1 MTVHFIGAGP
11 GAADLL
17 TLRARDLIAAADVCI
32 YAGALVPQEVLSWA
46 PDHAVLIDSQH
57 LVLDDIID
65 HMVAAA
71 RAGKNIVR
79 LHSGDPSLYSA
90 IAEQARRLDEAG
102 VAFDICPGVPAWSA
116 AAAALGRELTVPEV
130 AQSIV
135 LTRISRR
142 ATAMPAGETLEN
154 FAKTGAT
161 IVVHLAVQAIDEVVA
176 ELSRELPI
184 DTPVAV
190 CAYVSQPREVLLRST
205 LANIANDV
213 AEAGIK
219 RTAVIIVGKALTA
232 HEFTTSHLYSC
243 ERQREIAQ

>member
-17 TLRARDLIAAADVCI
+17 TIRARDLIAAADVCI
-32 YAGALVPQEVLSWA
+32 YAGALVSAEVLSWA
-46 PDHAVLIDSQH
+46 HDEATLIDSQH
-57 LVLDDIID
+57 LVLDQIMD
-65 HMVAAA
+65 HMIDAAKS
-71 RAGKNIVR
+71 GKSVVR

-102 VAFDICPGVPAWSA
+102 VGFDICPGVPAWSA

-130 AQSIV
+130 AQSVV

-142 ATAMPAGETLEN
+142 ATAMPEGETLQN

-161 IVVHLAVQAIDEVVA
+161 MVVHLAVQAIDEVVD
-176 ELSRELPI
+176 ELKQELPG

-190 CAYVSQPREVLLRST
+190 CAFVSQPGEVLIRST
-205 LANIANDV
+205 LDSIATEV
-213 AEAGIK
+213 AAAGIV
-219 RTAVIIVGKALTA
+219 RTAVIIVGRALTA
-232 HEFTTSHLYSC
+232 HDFRTSHLYSC
-243 ERQREIAQ
+243 DRDRQNSQ